1 MTTLDADTFPAQPGD
16 APLRDAPWIV
26 LKFGGTSVA
35 SARNWAGIHE
45 LLVERIAAGYRPMV
59 VHSALAGVSNRIQ
72 EALGRVVREDV
83 QELLSAIEATH
94 LELAGEL
101 GLDGQALLGDYLAEL
116 VQLFAGMRLIGE
128 VTPRLHARAMAMGE
142 LMATTLGAAWLRSRG
157 LETTWLDARRLL
169 RAVEQ
174 PRATLRARFTNARCN
189 FDVDPLVQQAC
200 REAAGVVLTQGFI
213 AGNEAGETVILG
225 RGGSDISGA
234 YLAAKLGAAG
244 LEIWTDV
251 PGMFSANPRTVQ
263 GARLLRALSYAE
275 AQEIASMGG
284 SVLHPR
290 CLAPLRRHGIPLRIK
305 DTTRPRLP
313 GTLVSRDPG
322 SSTPQVKAISSRVGI
337 TLVSM
342 ETLGMWQEA
351 GFLASAFGCF
361 SELGLSI
368 DLVST
373 SESNVTVTLDPGANA
388 LDAGVLAALR
398 ASLEKLCRVKV
409 IENVEVVSLVGQKI
423 RSVLH
428 KLGSA
433 FEAFQELRIHLVSQA
448 ASDLNLSIVVEGGQ
462 SRRVIQTL
470 HELLVPPTRE
480 DAVFGPTWQ
489 ELREGRA
496 GGDSLPEPWWARRRT
511 ELIALA
517 REHSS
522 VYAYDLGSVRE
533 AIGRLQAM
541 PALGR
546 LLFAMKANSNPEVL
560 RVVHEA
566 GLGFECVSPGEIRRV
581 LELFPGI
588 ERRRI
593 LFTPNFAPRAEYEFG
608 LRQGVWLTLDNVYP
622 LREWAGMF
630 AGQEL
635 FLRIDTGEGHGH
647 HEHVRTAG
655 VHSKFGIPLF
665 ELAEARERVER
676 AGARVVGLHA
686 HTGSGILSAD
696 NWQQVA
702 RLLGAVAGDFP
713 HLRFLDLGGGLGVP
727 ERRDGRRLD
736 LAALGASLQEVRD
749 AWPAYELWLEP
760 GRYLIAEAG
769 VLLTTVTQT
778 KGKGDMRYVGVS
790 TGMNS
795 LIRPALYGAYHE
807 IANLSRWGEPPAEMV
822 DVVGPNC
829 ETGDRLGTDRLLP
842 ACHEGDVLAIANAGA
857 YGQVMSSRY
866 NLREPAIEI
875 ALQG

>member
-1 MTTLDADTFPAQPGD
+1 MTTLDADTFPSLPSGT
-16 APLRDAPWIV
+16 PLHDAPWIV

-45 LLVERIAAGYRPMV
+45 LLVERIAAGYRPIV

-72 EALGRVVREDV
+72 DALARVGREDV
-83 QELLSAIEATH
+83 DEQLSAIEAAH
-94 LELAGEL
+94 LELAREMGV
-101 GLDGQALLGDYLAEL
+101 DGPALIGGYLAEL
-116 VQLFAGMRLIGE
+116 AQLFAGMRLTGE

-142 LMATTLGAAWLRSRG
+142 LMSTTLGAAWLCSRG

-174 PRATLRARFTNARCN
+174 PHATLRARFINARCA
-189 FDVDPLVQQAC
+189 FDVDPAVQQAC
-200 REAAGVVLTQGFI
+200 REARGVVLTQGFI

-234 YLAAKLGAAG
+234 YLAAKLAAAG

-251 PGMFSANPRTVQ
+251 PGMFSANPRTVH
-263 GARLLRALSYAE
+263 GARLLRVLSYAE

-290 CLAPLRRHGIPLRIK
+290 CLAPLRRHAIPLRVK

-322 SSTPQVKAISSRVGI
+322 SSTPQVKAISSRVRV

-398 ASLEKLCRVKV
+398 ASLEKLCRVKI

-448 ASDLNLSIVVEGGQ
+448 ASDLNLSIVVEEGQ

-489 ELREGRA
+489 ELREGRTDGEA
-496 GGDSLPEPWWARRRT
+496 LPEPWWARRRR

-517 REHSS
+517 EEHASAY
-522 VYAYDLGSVRE
+522 VYDLQTVRE
-533 AIGRLQAM
+533 AIARLQAM

-546 LLFAMKANSNPEVL
+546 LLFAMKANSNPRVL
-560 RVVHEA
+560 QVVHEA

-588 ERRRI
+588 DRRRI
-593 LFTPNFAPRAEYEFG
+593 LFTPNFAPRAEYAFG
-608 LRQGVWLTLDNVYP
+608 LEQGVWLTLDNIFP

-630 AGQEL
+630 AGREI

-655 VHSKFGIPLF
+655 LHSKFGIPLF
-665 ELAEARERVER
+665 ELAEARELIER

-686 HTGSGILSAD
+686 HTGSGILSPD

-702 RLLGAVAGDFP
+702 RILGAAASDFP

-736 LAALGASLQEVRD
+736 LAALGASLQEVRK

-778 KGKGDMRYVGVS
+778 KGKGDMHYVGVS

-807 IANLSRWGEPPAEMV
+807 IANLSRWGEPPAETV

-829 ETGDRLGTDRLLP
+829 ETGDRLGADRLLP
-842 ACHEGDVLAIANAGA
+842 PCREGDVLAIANAGA
-857 YGQVMSSRY
+857 YGYVMSSRY
-866 NLREPAIEI
+866 NLREPAVEL
-875 ALQG
+875 AL